1 MDSTY
6 HSAGFIIVEI
16 HQISQFARLLELF
29 LVRTVDKLLGKAD
42 AVPQVV
48 TEIVVISSL
57 CVSWQSDHT
66 LPTAAPFPPLR
77 RGLALA
83 TGVTP
88 TFRQIP

>member
-16 HQISQFARLLELF
+16 HQISQFARFLELF
-29 LVRTVDKLLGKAD
+29 LVRTVDELLGKAD

-57 CVSWQSDHT
+57 
-66 LPTAAPFPPLR
+66 
-77 RGLALA
+77 
-83 TGVTP
+83 
-88 TFRQIP
+88 